1 MNKDKVEDLAYKLQL
16 FFQWFDTFF
25 MEDVE
30 TEELLEETKRSLIEK
45 INRNNS
51 GLIIITALGGQYD
64 GNEDIAKARELEAI
78 LSLIKTR
85 KELKD
90 IAIEKL
96 ERAENNTQLL
106 KDLFGV

>member
-1 MNKDKVEDLAYKLQL
+1 MDQDKVNKLAFDLK
-16 FFQWFDTFF
+16 TFF
-25 MEDVE
+25 YTFDMIFMEN
-30 TEELLEETKRSLIEK
+30 EEIEEMLEETKNSLKEK

-64 GNEDIAKARELEAI
+64 DNEDLAKVRELEAI